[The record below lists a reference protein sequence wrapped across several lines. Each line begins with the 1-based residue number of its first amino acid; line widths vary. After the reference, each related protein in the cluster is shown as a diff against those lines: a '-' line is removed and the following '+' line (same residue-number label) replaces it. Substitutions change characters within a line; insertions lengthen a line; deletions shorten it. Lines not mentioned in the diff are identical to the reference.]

1 MRLFVAVTDS
11 EWFGLHASKSHVDEV
26 NFWRPS
32 PDAPFKALQPA
43 ELLLFKLHS
52 PDNFIVGGGFFTK
65 FLQLPVNLAW
75 DTFREA
81 NGVRS
86 LKEMRDRIAH
96 YRRIP
101 IAPGENPRVGCIML
115 AEPFF
120 WPRDIWILS
129 PPDFKLNT
137 VQGKGYDSETGV
149 GRSIWEAVSER
160 LVLFKPASL
169 EPGTAALAAIE
180 SNGFGKPQI
189 VLPRLGQGLFR
200 VLLTDSYDRRCSISG
215 ERTLP
220 VLEAA
225 HIKPYSVV
233 QRHEVSNGLLMRSD
247 LHHLFDDGYMTLDP
261 HDTPE
266 ACEVFDQFDTVLLNC
281 NRMDTAPGLWNFV
294 RGLPSELCGVPE
306 QDASEVDVAANRVR
320 LKLATS
326 RNVRKPAFL
335 SCTFSRRTCSRGPPI

>member
-11 EWFGLHASKSHVDEV
+11 EWFGLHASKSQVDEV

-32 PDAPFKALQPA
+32 PEATLKALQPG

-52 PDNFIVGGGFFTK
+52 PENFIAGGGFFTK

-75 DTFREA
+75 DSFREA

-86 LKEMRDRIAH
+86 LMEMRDRIAF
-96 YRRIP
+96 YRRVP
-101 IAPGENPRVGCIML
+101 ITPGENPPIGCIML

-120 WPRDIWILS
+120 WPREAWIPS

-137 VQGKGYDSETGV
+137 VQGKGYDSETGT
-149 GRSIWEAVSER
+149 GRALWEAVAER
-160 LVLFKPASL
+160 IEQFKPASL

-200 VLLTDSYDRRCSISG
+200 VLLTDAYERRCSITG

-225 HIKPYSVV
+225 HIKPYSGV
-233 QRHEVSNGLLMRSD
+233 QRHEISNGLLMRSD
-247 LHHLFDDGYMTLDP
+247 LHRLFDEGYMTLDP
-261 HDTPE
+261 GDRRVVVSKRIREEFENGKDYYKLEGQLVREPSPVWARPTAENLEFH
-266 ACEVFDQFDTVLLNC
+266 AYNVFQ
-281 NRMDTAPGLWNFV
+281 
-294 RGLPSELCGVPE
+294 
-306 QDASEVDVAANRVR
+306 
-320 LKLATS
+320 
-326 RNVRKPAFL
+326 
-335 SCTFSRRTCSRGPPI
+335 